1 MQHDPTKTDMWW
13 EVQWVGSCGILWAV
27 SIEESQN
34 RLRIL
39 GHNGTARQV
48 GDDYFVELRPRA
60 PAAMPS
66 NYTSFFAVINALLIK
81 L

>member
-1 MQHDPTKTDMWW
+1 M
-13 EVQWVGSCGILWAV
+13 

-66 NYTSFFAVINALLIK
+66 NYTSFFAVINALLVK
-81 L
+81 LYCSFAVAASDYFLIIVNVFQ